1 MTNGAWLRKA
11 WRYVESPIYVG
22 IGATLIVASMGGLIE
37 IWIRLVSPWVM
48 GRSPLDILEI
58 LDQLLLISMLA
69 EILQMVKI
77 SLVQRRL
84 SSEPFLIVGLIAVVR
99 RVLIITAEGTRM
111 ISQVSV
117 QEFLVLMM
125 ELIILAVLLL
135 IFVIAIQRLRQQR
148 LDEMR
153 RLREEARRYGEAPSW
168 VELLQGQVE

>member
-1 MTNGAWLRKA
+1 MAGKWLRSA
-11 WRYVESPIYVG
+11 WQYVESPIYVG
-22 IGATLIVASMGGLIE
+22 IGITLVVASIGGFVD
-37 IWIRLVSPWVM
+37 IWVRFIFPWLM
-48 GRSPLDILEI
+48 RRSPLDILEI

-111 ISQVSV
+111 FGQVTL
-117 QEFLVLMM
+117 QEFLVLML
-125 ELIILAVLLL
+125 ELIILAVLLF
-135 IFVIAIQRLRQQR
+135 IFVVAIQKLRQQR

-153 RLREEARRYGEAPSW
+153 RLREESRKYGEAPSW
-168 VELLQGQVE
+168 VELLQGQIE

>member
-1 MTNGAWLRKA
+1 
-11 WRYVESPIYVG
+11 
-22 IGATLIVASMGGLIE
+22 
-37 IWIRLVSPWVM
+37 
-48 GRSPLDILEI
+48 
-58 LDQLLLISMLA
+58 MLA